1 MDPLSLPAKRQV
13 VKLRFYLS
21 HGRLRKTTIFFRTDF
36 GRCVMRANAREDI
49 LAAAKL
55 VAQAHGYA
63 GLNFRDLAQDV
74 GIKAASIYYPFPS
87 KADLAAAVAKRYW
100 EDSATYLESLLQN
113 SPGPLE
119 ALRRYPETFRWALE
133 NDNRICL
140 CSFMSA
146 QFDDLP
152 DLVKTEVQ
160 AFTDVNIA
168 WLKKTLI
175 AAKVVGPR
183 EAEKRARA
191 IYSGIMG
198 AQLMARG
205 RAKIALY
212 DSLIESYRKAGL
224 LPA

>member
-1 MDPLSLPAKRQV
+1 MS
-13 VKLRFYLS
+13 
-21 HGRLRKTTIFFRTDF
+21 
-36 GRCVMRANAREDI
+36 ANAREDI

-63 GLNFRDLAQDV
+63 GLNFRDLAQEV
-74 GIKAASIYYPFPS
+74 GIKAASIYYYFPS

-100 EDSATYLESLLQN
+100 EDSAAYLESLLKK
-113 SPGPLE
+113 SARPLD

-140 CSFMSA
+140 CSFLSA

-152 DLVKTEVQ
+152 DAVKTEVK
-160 AFTDVNIA
+160 AFTDVNLA

-175 AAKVVGPR
+175 AAKVAGPR
-183 EAEKRARA
+183 DAEKRGRA

-198 AQLMARG
+198 AQLMARS
-205 RAKIALY
+205 RADISLY
-212 DSLIESYRKAGL
+212 DSLIESYRTTGL
-224 LPA
+224 LPV

>member
-1 MDPLSLPAKRQV
+1 MN
-13 VKLRFYLS
+13 
-21 HGRLRKTTIFFRTDF
+21 
-36 GRCVMRANAREDI
+36 ANAREEI

-63 GLNFRDLAQDV
+63 GLNFRDLAQQV
-74 GIKAASIYYPFPS
+74 GIKAASIYYYFPS
-87 KADLAAAVAKRYW
+87 KAELAAAVAKRYW
-100 EDSATYLESLLQN
+100 EDSAAYLESLLQN
-113 SPGPLE
+113 STKPID

-152 DLVKTEVQ
+152 DEVKAEVQ

-168 WLKKTLI
+168 WLKKVLI
-175 AAKVVGPR
+175 AAKVVSPKQ
-183 EAEKRARA
+183 AENRARA

-198 AQLMARG
+198 AQLMARSQ
-205 RAKIALY
+205 ADIALY
-212 DSLIESYRKAGL
+212 DSLIQSYRAAGL
-224 LPA
+224 LSA